1 MVSCL
6 AWEGSMVE
14 SLFQARDD
22 YTQACVIST
31 ALLFTSQQNKVTYK
45 ENTGCLTAPVLFALG
60 FTYKM

>member
-1 MVSCL
+1 
-6 AWEGSMVE
+6 MVE